1 MTTDKK
7 VDKGGLFNSDMRMK
21 IEIFFIFMLV
31 TDLLFIPLQKS
42 LINNGDDK
50 IAISIIFLDN

>member
-7 VDKGGLFNSDMRMK
+7 EDKGGLFNSDMRMK

-42 LINNGDDK
+42 LINNK
-50 IAISIIFLDN
+50 KQTIINNIHID

>member
-1 MTTDKK
+1 
-7 VDKGGLFNSDMRMK
+7 MK

-42 LINNGDDK
+42 LINNK
-50 IAISIIFLDN
+50 KQTIINVNFQNWRID

>member
-31 TDLLFIPLQKS
+31 TDLLFIPLLKALAFILASKNRQ
-42 LINNGDDK
+42 N
-50 IAISIIFLDN
+50 

>member
-21 IEIFFIFMLV
+21 IEIFFIFMLE

-42 LINNGDDK
+42 LINNK
-50 IAISIIFLDN
+50 KQTIINNIHID

>member
-42 LINNGDDK
+42 LINNKKQVSFQNWRID
-50 IAISIIFLDN
+50 